1 MTARN
6 KRYTYDPILGK
17 GRKSDYP
24 SEELE
29 DIYRRIEGKAP
40 INHNHTGTY
49 APANHNHDGRY
60 ALLNHN
66 HDNDY
71 QPKGNYAPEV
81 HNHDER
87 YALTGHNH
95 DNDYQPKGS
104 YAAEVHTHNQ
114 YLTQQDISDL
124 QNKNDNSL
132 NTNSKNVIGAINE
145 LLAAIQN
152 LPSRNEIMAMINSVD
167 TNANYVEFETN
178 EE

>member
-1 MTARN
+1 
-6 KRYTYDPILGK
+6 
-17 GRKSDYP
+17 
-24 SEELE
+24 
-29 DIYRRIEGKAP
+29 
-40 INHNHTGTY
+40 
-49 APANHNHDGRY
+49 
-60 ALLNHN
+60 
-66 HDNDY
+66 
-71 QPKGNYAPEV
+71 
-81 HNHDER
+81 
-87 YALTGHNH
+87 
-95 DNDYQPKGS
+95 
-104 YAAEVHTHNQ
+104 VHTHNQ